1 VSAVTTPK
9 RAAAPAPADTAPSI
23 ATVTVPPA
31 PPRRED
37 VVLRTADLA
46 IAGAVLTVTLPL
58 TLAIAAW
65 IRLVDGEPVLYRGR
79 RLGLG
84 GQPFDMYKFR
94 TLRVGAEDRL
104 AGLYGEELQR
114 AARAESTVVGR
125 ILRPTQLDELPQL
138 VNVLRGE
145 MSMVGPRPLRPQF
158 YEELATRVPNVWQ
171 RFSVRPGV
179 TGFAQIRR
187 DNVTPWEE
195 KLAHDLEYVAD
206 RSLGLYA
213 RCCGETALR
222 VAAQTARGLA
232 ALGRRRGSLTGPS
245 A

>member
-1 VSAVTTPK
+1 MSVYT
-9 RAAAPAPADTAPSI
+9 
-23 ATVTVPPA
+23 A

-37 VVLRTADLA
+37 LVLRTADLA

-58 TLAIAAW
+58 SLAIAAW
-65 IRLVDGEPVLYRGR
+65 IRLVDGAPVLYRGR

-84 GQPFDMYKFR
+84 GRAFDMYKFR

-114 AARAESTVVGR
+114 AARAETTAVGR
-125 ILRPTQLDELPQL
+125 VLRPTQLDELPQL
-138 VNVLRGE
+138 LNVLRGE

-158 YEELATRVPNVWQ
+158 YDELATRVPNVWQ

-213 RCCGETALR
+213 RVVTRTAAR
-222 VAAQTARGLA
+222 VTAQSAQGMTGL
-232 ALGRRRGSLTGPS
+232 LRRRPGPS
-245 A
+245 Y